1 MRVGV
6 RVRVR
11 VRVRVVLVV
20 EGARSTTSARA
31 ISPGVIVVMLLVIG
45 VRGVHRGT
53 GIALS

>member
-1 MRVGV
+1 MRV

-11 VRVRVVLVV
+11 VRVRIIVLVV